1 MAYEI
6 KYRITAATKGDTEA
20 KVYLYEDGYE
30 GEIIDYPCTIYQLQ
44 VVMWG
49 EKRGIIQ
56 NSDSKTQ
63 LLKAFSEMGELADA
77 ITKRDRDGIVDGLG
91 DVLVCLTMVAA
102 IEDVDLKH
110 CFASAYEEIK
120 NRKGYLNREGV
131 FVKD

>member
-1 MAYEI
+1 MSYEH
-6 KYRITAATKGDTEA
+6 TE
-20 KVYLYEDGYE
+20 
-30 GEIIDYPCTIYQLQ
+30 LQ

-77 ITKRDRDGIVDGLG
+77 ITKRDSDAIIDGLG

-102 IEDVDLKH
+102 IEDVDLKS
-110 CFASAYEEIK
+110 CFAWAYDQIK
-120 NRKGYLNREGV
+120 DRTGYLNKEGV
-131 FVKD
+131 FVKDA

>member
-1 MAYEI
+1 MSYEQ
-6 KYRITAATKGDTEA
+6 TE
-20 KVYLYEDGYE
+20 
-30 GEIIDYPCTIYQLQ
+30 LQ

-77 ITKRDRDGIVDGLG
+77 ITKRNHDAIIDGLG

-102 IEDVDLKH
+102 IEDVDLKQ
-110 CFASAYEEIK
+110 CFLSAYEEIK
-120 NRKGYLNREGV
+120 DRKGYLNREGV
-131 FVKD
+131 FVKDA

>member
-1 MAYEI
+1 MSYEQ
-6 KYRITAATKGDTEA
+6 TE
-20 KVYLYEDGYE
+20 
-30 GEIIDYPCTIYQLQ
+30 LQ

-77 ITKRDRDGIVDGLG
+77 ITKRDRDAIIDGLG

-102 IEDVDLKH
+102 IEDVDLKQ
-110 CFASAYEEIK
+110 CFASAYDEIK
-120 NRKGYLNREGV
+120 DRKGYLNATGV
-131 FVKD
+131 FVKDA

>member
-1 MAYEI
+1 MSYEI
-6 KYRITAATKGDTEA
+6 TEM
-20 KVYLYEDGYE
+20 D
-30 GEIIDYPCTIYQLQ
+30 
-44 VVMWG
+44 VVRWG
-49 EKRGIIQ
+49 EKRGIVA

-77 ITKRDRDGIVDGLG
+77 ITKRDRNGIIDGIG

-102 IEDVDLKH
+102 IEDVDVKQ

-120 NRKGYLNREGV
+120 NRTGYLNKEGV

>member
-1 MAYEI
+1 MSYEQ
-6 KYRITAATKGDTEA
+6 TE
-20 KVYLYEDGYE
+20 
-30 GEIIDYPCTIYQLQ
+30 LQ

-77 ITKRDRDGIVDGLG
+77 ITKRDRDAVIDGLG

-102 IEDVDLKH
+102 IEDVDLKQ
-110 CFASAYEEIK
+110 CFLSAYEEIK
-120 NRKGYLNREGV
+120 DRKGFLNREGV
-131 FVKD
+131 FVKDA